1 MAKTLIESSI
11 TIYGMGVAEA
21 KTVFNIK
28 SDAER
33 TDPNFRPLTILIER
47 KSQKI
52 FFDYDYFGNKRHDS
66 IAMDIPAAEEPV
78 IKAAIISAIN
88 AKLSA

>member
-1 MAKTLIESSI
+1 MAKTLIESSV
-11 TIYGMGVAEA
+11 TIYGMGVGQA

-47 KSQKI
+47 KQKV
-52 FFDYDYFGNKRHDS
+52 FFDYDYFGNKRHD
-66 IAMDIPAAEEPV
+66 MVVVDIPAAEEPI
-78 IKAAIISAIN
+78 IKDTIIAAIN
-88 AKLSA
+88 AKLAL